1 MRNLHHLT
9 CNNIAKLLV
18 SYDTYLKWS
27 MTKQIKKTR
36 PAFNNVK
43 PRGVARYFFVRSILM
58 MASFHTFASEVCK
71 NILLEGLFQNFKL
84 YLEF

>member
-18 SYDTYLKWS
+18 SYDTYLTWS
-27 MTKQIKKTR
+27 MTKQIRKTR

-43 PRGVARYFFVRSILM
+43 PKTGIL
-58 MASFHTFASEVCK
+58 SLIRFIS
-71 NILLEGLFQNFKL
+71 GQD
-84 YLEF
+84 